1 MQRMLPRY
9 VGLTFALLALVTS
22 ASADNDAN
30 DDINLDFSVISGLT
44 GGPTSYLDGIKEM
57 PWELS
62 VFLNKCELD
71 EGKLKASAKSAF
83 TQSKLAFVDEVPA
96 EHILAVQHS
105 KSSLLPSQQ
114 SLDAPL
120 QLSHE

>member
-1 MQRMLPRY
+1 MPFTQILLAVLIRATARTTTLMQRMLPRY

-57 PWELS
+57 P
-62 VFLNKCELD
+62 
-71 EGKLKASAKSAF
+71 
-83 TQSKLAFVDEVPA
+83 
-96 EHILAVQHS
+96 
-105 KSSLLPSQQ
+105 
-114 SLDAPL
+114 
-120 QLSHE
+120 